1 MVNKFFNYILQINLL
16 AVLLAKL
23 QAVMGFQFFSNLDAN
38 AESALRSME
47 KPFHPCVI
55 ADWMPFSCVYT
66 TVPIAR
72 RFSME
77 RSTNPKWVS
86 RRESCPSSQELLA
99 LQSELIEGKDPR
111 EPDFSERLL
120 LFFPRGTTLDKALCV
135 LFKWTYL
142 WCTVNLLHSHDALG
156 CFCLTR
162 CRHFWNAMEKLF
174 EEEIRTGIEESNNPK
189 ENANLWFH
197 ASRISFEISLKPD
210 FNPFIEQWSKL
221 RKKKNFEILMLE
233 AILQTRPSGN
243 SIDKDGNVRCK
254 PIYVPE
260 NLNSVAARYALA
272 KKFKFGSENLNSI
285 FAKNRKEIKTRIRA
299 RKKSDPLPVLKNC
312 APETIFVS
320 ECTNLY
326 EWIGYVLDTK
336 NPSVTLLVLM
346 HIMSGLP
353 LWNIVFND
361 AVSKDGSVVPRFRVM
376 QGRQVVTVKV
386 STFIRWIRIL
396 ARRGHFVGLP
406 SLQKNKENNSQ
417 DASQQPTSIMLY
429 WDDRAEE
436 EYLKKIKVM
445 ENFSENEV
453 KDQVSRYFRALE
465 ASGCV
470 HPNITHN
477 KEISK

>member
-1 MVNKFFNYILQINLL
+1 MANKFFDYLLQINLL

-23 QAVMGFQFFSNLDAN
+23 QASMEFSIFSNSSPLAK
-38 AESALRSME
+38 ASLREMDE
-47 KPFHPCVI
+47 PFHPCVI
-55 ADWMPFSCVYT
+55 ANWMPFSCVYT
-66 TVPIAR
+66 TVPLAR

-77 RSTNPKWVS
+77 QSTNPKWIS
-86 RRESCPSSQELLA
+86 RRENCPSSQELLV
-99 LQSELIEGKDPR
+99 LQAELIEGKDPR

-120 LFFPRGTTLDKALCV
+120 RFFPRGTTLDRALGV

-162 CRHFWNAMEKLF
+162 CRHFWTAIEKLF
-174 EEEIRTGIEESNNPK
+174 EEEIRTGREESDDPK

-197 ASRISFEISLKPD
+197 ASRMGFEISLKPD
-210 FNPFIEQWSKL
+210 FNPFIEQWAKL
-221 RKKKNFEILMLE
+221 RKQKNFEILMLE
-233 AILQTRPSGN
+233 AVLQTRPSGN

-260 NLNSVAARYALA
+260 NLNNVAARYALA
-272 KKFKFGSENLNSI
+272 KKFKFGSENLKTL
-285 FAKNRKEIKTRIRA
+285 FAKNQKDIKVRFRA
-299 RKKSDPLPVLKNC
+299 QKKSDPLPALKDC

-320 ECTNLY
+320 ECTSLY
-326 EWIGYVLDTK
+326 EWVCLVLNTK

-346 HIMSGLP
+346 YILSRLP

-361 AVSKDGSVVPRFRVM
+361 PVSKDGSATPRFRIM

-386 STFIRWIRIL
+386 STFIRWIRVL
-396 ARRGHFVGLP
+396 ARKGHFVGLP
-406 SLQKNKENNSQ
+406 SLQKQMNNNRKG
-417 DASQQPTSIMLY
+417 SQQPTSIMLY
-429 WDDRAEE
+429 WDDQSEE

-470 HPNITHN
+470 HPNFTAQ
-477 KEISK
+477 